1 MWRLTKV
8 KWLGEFSGY
17 RCAVVP
23 HLQSRRT
30 PLQPDRLSE
39 LSVGQTESL
48 SRTITAEDVAAFA
61 RLSGDY
67 NALHLDDEFAA
78 RTEFAERVVHGFLNA
93 SLLSTLVGM
102 KIPGRGALY
111 VSQNIEFTRPVFI
124 GDTVEAR
131 GTIEAIDQET
141 RLVTLRTEIIR
152 GERECVLRGRA
163 QVKVLRVLDADKQ
176 EARPEPA
183 PTALLAGK
191 TALVTGASRGIG
203 RAIARL
209 FAQHGANVWINYQRS
224 ENAAQRL
231 ADEIAGLGGFC
242 RLIRAD
248 VTSDGDVARLVDAI
262 VAGGGLDILVNNAGP
277 KIQSAPF
284 ANLDWSDLAQ
294 AYEQIVGSVFRVTKA
309 ALPALK
315 KSKGRIVTIA
325 SAAALGRTA
334 YNWLPYVAA
343 KSALLAMS
351 KNLAQELGPHGVTVN
366 TISPSLVDTDL
377 VANIPERM
385 RQMTVS
391 RTPLRRLS
399 TPDDVAGAALM
410 LASPYAGFITGENML
425 VTGGEHMI

>member
-1 MWRLTKV
+1 
-8 KWLGEFSGY
+8 
-17 RCAVVP
+17 
-23 HLQSRRT
+23 
-30 PLQPDRLSE
+30 
-39 LSVGQTESL
+39 
-48 SRTITAEDVAAFA
+48 
-61 RLSGDY
+61 
-67 NALHLDDEFAA
+67 LHLDNEFAA
-78 RTEFAERVVHGFLNA
+78 RTEFAERVVHGFLHA

-111 VSQNIEFTRPVFI
+111 VSQSIEFTRPVFI

-131 GTIEAIDQET
+131 GTIEAIDKEM
-141 RLVTLRTEIIR
+141 RLVTLRTEIVR
-152 GERECVLRGRA
+152 SEHDCVLRGHA
-163 QVKVLRVLDADKQ
+163 KVKVLRVSQADKQ
-176 EARPEPA
+176 EAQQNPVQA
-183 PTALLAGK
+183 QAALLAGQ

-209 FAQHGANVWINYQRS
+209 FAQHGANVWINYLRS
-224 ENAAQRL
+224 ETAARGL
-231 ADEIAGLGGFC
+231 ADEIAGFGGSC
-242 RLIRAD
+242 RLFRAD
-248 VTSDGDVARLVDAI
+248 VSSDRDVARLADAI
-262 VAGGGLDILVNNAGP
+262 VASGGLDILVNNAGP
-277 KIQSAPF
+277 KIKSEPF
-284 ANLDWSDLAQ
+284 GSLDWPDLAQ

-334 YNWLPYVAA
+334 HNWLPYVTA

-351 KNLAQELGPHGVTVN
+351 KNLAQELGPYGITVN

-377 VANIPERM
+377 VANIPDRM